1 MTYGPA
7 FDEARDGQRIR
18 GQIAT
23 IRELLL
29 PMGYLTLAG
38 IARLTGYPEGSIGA
52 DLRHL
57 KKVAHG
63 SYDVLKQRINNTW
76 YYTVNPPLVTG
87 QQSLWRSNGCRPVAT
102 RPRQT
107 D

>member
-7 FDEARDGQRIR
+7 FDEVRDGQRIR

-29 PMGYLTLAG
+29 PLGYLTLAE
-38 IARLTGYPEGSIGA
+38 IARLTGYPEASVSS

-57 KKVAHG
+57 RKLAHG
-63 SYDVLKQRINNTW
+63 SFDVPKKRINNTW
-76 YYTVNPPLVTG
+76 RYTVNPPLERA
-87 QQSLWRSNGCRPVAT
+87 QQSIWRGG
-102 RPRQT
+102 QF
-107 D
+107 

>member
-1 MTYGPA
+1 MYGPA
-7 FDEARDGQRIR
+7 FDEARDGARIR

-29 PMGYLTLAG
+29 PLGYLTLAE
-38 IARLTGYPEGSIGA
+38 IARLTGYPEGSISA

-63 SYDVLKQRINNTW
+63 AYDVPKERRDNTW
-76 YYTVNPPLVTG
+76 YYTVNPPLSTG
-87 QQSLWRSNGCRPVAT
+87 QQSLWRSNG
-102 RPRQT
+102 
-107 D
+107 

>member
-1 MTYGPA
+1 MYGPA

-23 IRELLL
+23 LRELLL
-29 PMGYLTLAG
+29 PLGYLTLAEIG
-38 IARLTGYPEGSIGA
+38 RLTGYPEGSISA

-63 SYDVLKQRINNTW
+63 SYDVQKYRVRNTW
-76 YYTVNPPLVTG
+76 HYTVNPPLVTG
-87 QQSLWRSNGCRPVAT
+87 QQSLWSCALTVCGLLSSVGL
-102 RPRQT
+102 
-107 D
+107 

>member
-1 MTYGPA
+1 MMMISHSNSYGPA
-7 FDEARDGQRIR
+7 YDEARDGQRIR

-29 PMGYLTLAG
+29 PLGYLTLAE

-57 KKVAHG
+57 RKSKHG
-63 SYDVLKQRINNTW
+63 SFDVPRLRINNTW
-76 YYTVNPPLVTG
+76 HYTVNPPLVTG
-87 QQSLWRSNGCRPVAT
+87 QQSLWRHT
-102 RPRQT
+102 E
-107 D
+107 

>member
-7 FDEARDGQRIR
+7 FNEKLDGARIR

-23 IRELLL
+23 LRELLL
-29 PMGYLTLAG
+29 PMGYLTLEE

-63 SYDVLKQRINNTW
+63 SYDVLKERINNTW
-76 YYTVNPPLVTG
+76 HYTVNPPLQTG
-87 QQSLWRSNGCRPVAT
+87 QQQLF
-102 RPRQT
+102 
-107 D
+107 